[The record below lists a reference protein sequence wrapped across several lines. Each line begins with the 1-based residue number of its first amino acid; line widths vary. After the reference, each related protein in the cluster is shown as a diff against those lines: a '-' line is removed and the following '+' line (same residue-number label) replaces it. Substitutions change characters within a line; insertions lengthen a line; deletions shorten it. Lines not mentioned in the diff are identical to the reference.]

1 ILRWDFDE
9 PSTSV
14 VFLDLNL
21 RIENNRIITSTYQKP
36 INLYQYLPPTS
47 AHPPGMMKGIIFS
60 LMKNYK
66 RQNSKGII
74 FSLMKNYKRQNTRQ
88 HDYEKMALKLFRR
101 HVARG
106 WDPSTMKRFILEANR
121 KLDAAKPRPTL
132 QPQPDSLSNKER
144 LFLHFEFHPRDIPR
158 KVIRAIYDDTCHET
172 FFWLLGIK
180 QATVAYSRPKN
191 IRERATTKT
200 AERFRRPAGIGWRGD
215 RREQKCRGLDAVSRG
230 SALGGGL
237 CGRWR
242 A

>member
-1 ILRWDFDE
+1 
-9 PSTSV
+9 
-14 VFLDLNL
+14 
-21 RIENNRIITSTYQKP
+21 
-36 INLYQYLPPTS
+36 
-47 AHPPGMMKGIIFS
+47 MMKGIIFS

-66 RQNSKGII
+66 RQNTK
-74 FSLMKNYKRQNTRQ
+74 Q

-121 KLDAAKPRPTL
+121 KLDAAKRRPTL

-191 IRERATTKT
+191 IRESVTK
-200 AERFRRPAGIGWRGD
+200 AKLYQAPGKPASKYYSG
-215 RREQKCRGLDAVSRG
+215 ELVNH
-230 SALGGGL
+230 
-237 CGRWR
+237 
-242 A
+242 